1 MPERPQAR
9 ATVLADGDAHRI
21 TRFDFAPG
29 AETGWHR
36 HEFDYV
42 ITTLSECR
50 MTLEQKDGGTDTV
63 TLPAGRSYHR
73 PAGVSHNVI
82 NGSATPMA
90 FVEVE
95 FRQGLDLDR
104 LDQG

>member
-1 MPERPQAR
+1 MTERPQAR
-9 ATVLADGDAHRI
+9 ATVLADADAHRI

-29 AETGWHR
+29 AETGWHE

-42 ITTLSECR
+42 IVTLSDCR
-50 MTLEQKDGGTDTV
+50 MTLEQPGGGTDSV

-82 NGSATPMA
+82 NGSKAPMA
-90 FVEVE
+90 FVEIE
-95 FRQGLDLDR
+95 FRLGLDHDA